1 MRGNLTSFFF
11 FFLRL
16 FLEEEKKASSRGS
29 VKSVVRIFIPSFN
42 YIFFFFFISIV
53 SSLIALL
60 CYDSYIDSSHSFLF
74 SFAFV
79 FFFFSL
85 NFLRSFLN
93 FSYARTCF
101 FFFFKKKRFQRE
113 NGRGC
118 VRGKNCTDLVVLFS
132 TRQSILFSFF
142 FFKAVNKTYLTSLS
156 GLQWLPVLLFCYT
169 IKIPEQDLIFLYL
182 LDAWVY

>member
-1 MRGNLTSFFF
+1 MEIWRVFFL

-79 FFFFSL
+79 FFFFWTSFDLSL
-85 NFLRSFLN
+85 ISLTLELV
-93 FSYARTCF
+93 F

-142 FFKAVNKTYLTSLS
+142 FFKAVNKTHLTSLS